1 MIQKILTLL
10 SGLIFGLGLTLSSM
24 TNPAKVI
31 GFLDIF
37 GTWDPSLGFVMGGA
51 ILIAAPL
58 LYFFENK
65 NHLILASKIELP
77 NKRNIDS
84 SLVVGSLLFGIGWGM
99 VGFCPGPAISS
110 IALLNPFSLLFV
122 GTMILG
128 FYLSQF
134 IKNIWH
140 SLLNAYKY
148 F

>member
-1 MIQKILTLL
+1 MIQKILALF

-31 GFLDIF
+31 GFLDIL

-51 ILIAAPL
+51 ILIASPL

-65 NHLILASKIELP
+65 NHLILASQIELP

-122 GTMILG
+122 GSMILG

>member
-1 MIQKILTLL
+1 MIQKILSLF

-31 GFLDIF
+31 GFLDIL

-65 NHLILASKIELP
+65 KHLILVSQIALP
-77 NKRNIDS
+77 NKRDINSPLI
-84 SLVVGSLLFGIGWGM
+84 VGALLFGIGWGM

-110 IALLNPFSLLFV
+110 IALLNPLSLLFV
-122 GTMILG
+122 GSMIVG
-128 FYLSQF
+128 FYLSQL
-134 IKNIWH
+134 IKN
-140 SLLNAYKY
+140 N
-148 F
+148 

>member
-1 MIQKILTLL
+1 MIQKILALF

-31 GFLDIF
+31 GFLDIL

-65 NHLILASKIELP
+65 KHLILVSQITLP
-77 NKRNIDS
+77 NKSDINS
-84 SLVVGSLLFGIGWGM
+84 PLVVGALLFGIGWGM

-110 IALLNPFSLLFV
+110 IALLNPFALLFV
-122 GTMILG
+122 GSMIAG
-128 FYLSQF
+128 FYLSQL
-134 IKNIWH
+134 IKN
-140 SLLNAYKY
+140 N
-148 F
+148 

>member
-1 MIQKILTLL
+1 MIQKILALF

-31 GFLDIF
+31 GFLDIL

-65 NHLILASKIELP
+65 KHLILVSQSALP
-77 NKRNIDS
+77 NKRDINS
-84 SLVVGSLLFGIGWGM
+84 SLIVGALLFGIGWGM

-110 IALLNPFSLLFV
+110 IALLNPLSLLFV
-122 GTMILG
+122 GSMIAG
-128 FYLSQF
+128 FYLSQL
-134 IKNIWH
+134 IKN
-140 SLLNAYKY
+140 N
-148 F
+148 